1 MTIQAVAGAEAEGAL
16 EEVDRVV
23 AAADMGAVACIAG

>member
-1 MTIQAVAGAEAEGAL
+1 MTIQAGAGAEAEGAL

-23 AAADMGAVACIAG
+23 AAADTAAGECIAG